1 MLFNSLQFYIFFPI
15 TVLVYFLL
23 PHRARWLWLLI
34 ASCYFYMAFVPVYI
48 LILCFTIIV
57 DFAAGILI
65 ENSQGRR
72 RKVFLATSLLA
83 NLGALAFFK
92 YFSFFNENLASIA
105 SWLHWNYPIGALS
118 ILLPIGLSFHTFQS
132 MAYTI
137 EVYRGNQ
144 KAERHLGILALYV
157 LFFPQLV
164 AGPIERPQHM
174 LPQFYEKHSFD
185 YNQVTDGLRQMLWG
199 FFMKIVIADRLA
211 HLANPVFNHPTDYP
225 GPILLL
231 ATLAFTF
238 QIYCD
243 FAGYTN
249 IAIGAAKV
257 MGFRLMKNFD
267 RPYSSRSIAEFWRRW
282 HISLSTW
289 FRDYLY
295 IPLGGSRVS
304 LRRRDF
310 NLMVTFLISG
320 LWHGANWTFIAWGA
334 LHGIYSVV
342 ALRTANIRA
351 GLIHTIGL
359 DRLPHFL
366 GVIQVV
372 TTFGLVSFAWIFFR
386 ANTLADALYI
396 VTHLFSG
403 YDQINLKLLSEQ
415 ILATLGNNL
424 QLKIL
429 VPSLNGLHVGV
440 IVLLELVL
448 LEVAQWLQQRSGTT
462 GIEQLLVRKPFLL
475 RWGLYYAMIFNILL
489 LGVFEQSAFIYFQF

>member
-15 TVLVYFLL
+15 TVLVFFLL
-23 PHRARWLWLLI
+23 PHRARWFWLLI
-34 ASCYFYMAFVPVYI
+34 ASCYFYMAFVPIYL
-48 LILCFTIIV
+48 LILCFTIFV
-57 DFAAGILI
+57 DFVAGILI

-72 RKVFLATSLLA
+72 RKVFLTISILA
-83 NLGALAFFK
+83 NVGALAFFK
-92 YFSFFNENLASIA
+92 YFNFFNENLASIA

-174 LPQFYEKHSFD
+174 LHQFHEKHNFD
-185 YNQVTDGLRQMLWG
+185 YTQVTDGLRQMMWG

-211 HLANPVFNHPTDYP
+211 HLVNPVFNHPADYP

-231 ATLAFTF
+231 ATLAFAY
-238 QIYCD
+238 QIFCD

-289 FRDYLY
+289 FKDYLY
-295 IPLGGSRVS
+295 IPLGGNRVS
-304 LRRRDF
+304 SRRRDF

-320 LWHGANWTFIAWGA
+320 LWHGANWTFIVWGA
-334 LHGIYSVV
+334 LHGIYLVV
-342 ALRTANIRA
+342 ALRTASIRA
-351 GLIHTIGL
+351 GLVHTLGL
-359 DRLPHFL
+359 DRLPRLL
-366 GVIQVV
+366 GAIQIVV
-372 TTFGLVSFAWIFFR
+372 TFSLVSFAWIFFR

-396 VTHLFSG
+396 ITHLFSG
-403 YDQINLKLLSEQ
+403 YDLINLKLLSEQ
-415 ILATLGNNL
+415 IFATLGNNL

-429 VPSLNGLHVGV
+429 FPNLNGIHVGL
-440 IVLLELVL
+440 IVLVELVL
-448 LEVAQWLQQRSGTT
+448 LEVAQWWQQRSGTT